1 MRILSISLHYWQ
13 SLPLYIRT
21 LVGMALGALMAVF
34 WPDGAEVFKGPSKAL
49 MGLVQMLAAPVAFF
63 AITHALACAKIEK
76 GS

>member
-1 MRILSISLHYWQ
+1 
-13 SLPLYIRT
+13 
-21 LVGMALGALMAVF
+21 MALGALMAVF